1 MKNFSAEKVRFEK
14 NCSGQLSG
22 YLLNNVCCFKDKENA
37 VIELIEVGS
46 EKVKNKMDLSVE
58 LEKKL
63 REERMVMD
71 ELDMQ
76 LQCVRYSVQ
85 NND

>member
-1 MKNFSAEKVRFEK
+1 MI
-14 NCSGQLSG
+14 
-22 YLLNNVCCFKDKENA
+22 D
-37 VIELIEVGS
+37 LIEVGS

>member
-1 MKNFSAEKVRFEK
+1 MRFEK
-14 NCSGQLSG
+14 NCFGQLSG
-22 YLLNNVCCFKDKENA
+22 YLLTNACCFKDKENA
-37 VIELIEVGS
+37 VIDLIEVGS

-85 NND
+85 NNDWLQLNK